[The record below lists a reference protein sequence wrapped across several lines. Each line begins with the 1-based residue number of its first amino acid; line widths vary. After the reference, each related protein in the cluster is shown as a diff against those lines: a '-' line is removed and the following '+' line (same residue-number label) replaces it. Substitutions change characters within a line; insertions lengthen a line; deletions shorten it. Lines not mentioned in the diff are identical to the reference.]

1 MPRTTLDIDSSV
13 LKELHVLK
21 RTQRRS
27 LGQIVSQLLTEALAG
42 SKRRKEPINLKWTS
56 RRMNAL
62 VDLEDKE
69 ALYAVLDK
77 EQ

>member
-1 MPRTTLDIDSSV
+1 MPRTTLDIDPPV
-13 LKELHVLK
+13 LKELKALK
-21 RTQRRS
+21 KTEGRS

-42 SKRRKEPINLKWTS
+42 RRRKKEPVTFKWTS

-69 ALYAVLDK
+69 ALNAALD
-77 EQ
+77 EGQ